1 MGIGLLTHCSLFA
14 KIGSVYEGLQI
25 EWGTR
30 AIRDMRRLAAR
41 DRERI
46 IAKIEQYAEDP
57 ASLDP
62 QVIALTGSPY
72 RRLRV
77 GNHRVIFTT
86 RHGEPSTLTI
96 LRVRHRREAYD

>member
-1 MGIGLLTHCSLFA
+1 M
-14 KIGSVYEGLQI
+14 QI

-30 AIRDMRRLAAR
+30 VIRDLRRTAAR

-46 IAKIEQYAEDP
+46 IAKIEHYADNP
-57 ASLDP
+57 ASLARH
-62 QVIALTGSPY
+62 VTALTDSPY

-77 GNHRVIFTT
+77 GHHYVIFTT
-86 RHGEPSTLTI
+86 EHGEPSTLVV